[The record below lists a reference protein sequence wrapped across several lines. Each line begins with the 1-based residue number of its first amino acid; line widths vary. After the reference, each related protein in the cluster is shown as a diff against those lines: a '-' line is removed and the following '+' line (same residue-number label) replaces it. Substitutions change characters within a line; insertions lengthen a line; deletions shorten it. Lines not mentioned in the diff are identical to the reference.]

1 MKNYSLNFG
10 LAEKLKKNAT
20 SALLELEGIHN
31 LAKIVYDS
39 LDITF
44 GSTKSHA
51 TIKMFQKKA
60 KNEGLHFNEFLLNLG
75 SKYIL

>member
-51 TIKMFQKKA
+51 TIKMFQKRQKMKA
-60 KNEGLHFNEFLLNLG
+60 CILTNFLLNLG
-75 SKYIL
+75 SKNIL